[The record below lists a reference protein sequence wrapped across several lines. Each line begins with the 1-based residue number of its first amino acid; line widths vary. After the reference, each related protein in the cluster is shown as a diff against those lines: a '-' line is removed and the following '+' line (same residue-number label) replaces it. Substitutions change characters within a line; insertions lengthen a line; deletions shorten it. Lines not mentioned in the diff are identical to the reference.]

1 MSDVR
6 KPDAREIALE
16 VLMQVDSAN
25 AWSDGGLKRTIA
37 KNKLDSRDAALATR
51 LCYGVIQNRMLL
63 DYYIGCWCSQRPE
76 RLESV
81 IRNILRLGGY
91 QILFL
96 DKVPPRAA
104 VNEAVEMTKRHRR
117 EKAAG
122 MVNAILRK
130 FAANREDMPPLPK
143 GSPAQTLSL
152 RYSHPRWLVERL
164 LSLIG
169 EEETE
174 AYLRMNNQVVPTTI
188 QTNPLKGTPE
198 ELEKLLRQTGAQVEP
213 HPWLAGCFSVSGTG
227 DLEQLSAFR
236 EGRFTV
242 QDAAARLVATVA
254 APAQED
260 RVLDVCAAPGGKSF
274 AAAMCM
280 QDQGEIHACDLHA
293 HKKALIE
300 AGAARL
306 GLQSITTQVLDGKK
320 PRKGWEER
328 FDAVLADVPCSG
340 LGVIR
345 KKPEIRYKDPAE
357 LTDLPQ
363 IQGDILDNV
372 SRYVKPGGVLLY
384 STCTLLQAENE
395 DVVTAFLAKHPEYH
409 LESFLLPGPL
419 GEVAAGRCTLWPQRL
434 QTDGFFLAKLRKEG
448 AK

>member
-1 MSDVR
+1 MSEEKRVQG
-6 KPDAREIALE
+6 ARDIALDA
-16 VLMQVDSAN
+16 LMQVERAN
-25 AWSDGGLKRTIA
+25 AWSDEGLRRGITRGG
-37 KNKLDSRDAALATR
+37 LDSRDAALAAR
-51 LCYGVIQNRMLL
+51 IAYGVMQNRMLL
-63 DYYIGCWCSQRPE
+63 DFYIGCWCSQRPE

-254 APAQED
+254 TPAQED

-274 AAAMCM
+274 AMAMDRRDRG
-280 QDQGEIHACDLHA
+280 QILSCDVHP
-293 HKKALIE
+293 HKLKLIDS
-300 AGAARL
+300 GAQRL
-306 GLQSITTQVLDGKK
+306 GITSIRTALADA
-320 PRKGWEER
+320 REEHAAWLEQA
-328 FDAVLADVPCSG
+328 DVVVADVPCSG
-340 LGVIR
+340 LGIIR
-345 KKPEIRYKDPAE
+345 KKPETRYKDPDEIAK
-357 LTDLPQ
+357 LPALQ
-363 IQGDILDNV
+363 RAILENCA
-372 SRYVKPGGVLLY
+372 RYVKKGGTLVY
-384 STCTLLQAENE
+384 STCTILRRENE
-395 DVVTAFLAKHPEYH
+395 DVVRAFLAAHPEFAPAPWSH
-409 LESFLLPGPL
+409 PVCGERADGMVTLLPP
-419 GEVAAGRCTLWPQRL
+419 EHD
-434 QTDGFFLAKLRKEG
+434 TDGFFIAKLKRIG
-448 AK
+448 N

>member
-1 MSDVR
+1 MNDVR
-6 KPDAREIALE
+6 KPDARETALE

-164 LSLIG
+164 LTLIG

-198 ELEKLLRQTGAQVEP
+198 ELEKLGRSCDTL
-213 HPWLAGCFSVSGTG
+213 
-227 DLEQLSAFR
+227 R
-236 EGRFTV
+236 EGY
-242 QDAAARLVATVA
+242 
-254 APAQED
+254 
-260 RVLDVCAAPGGKSF
+260 
-274 AAAMCM
+274 
-280 QDQGEIHACDLHA
+280 
-293 HKKALIE
+293 
-300 AGAARL
+300 
-306 GLQSITTQVLDGKK
+306 DGI
-320 PRKGWEER
+320 
-328 FDAVLADVPCSG
+328 F
-340 LGVIR
+340 
-345 KKPEIRYKDPAE
+345 
-357 LTDLPQ
+357 
-363 IQGDILDNV
+363 
-372 SRYVKPGGVLLY
+372 
-384 STCTLLQAENE
+384 
-395 DVVTAFLAKHPEYH
+395 
-409 LESFLLPGPL
+409 
-419 GEVAAGRCTLWPQRL
+419 
-434 QTDGFFLAKLRKEG
+434 
-448 AK
+448 

>member
-6 KPDAREIALE
+6 KPDARETALE

-242 QDAAARLVATVA
+242 QDAAAHLIVCA
-254 APAQED
+254 ADFARGQ

-274 AAAMCM
+274 AMAMDRRDRG
-280 QDQGEIHACDLHA
+280 QILSCDVHP
-293 HKKALIE
+293 HKLKLIDS
-300 AGAARL
+300 GAQRL
-306 GLQSITTQVLDGKK
+306 GITSIRTALADA
-320 PRKGWEER
+320 REEHAAWLEQA
-328 FDAVLADVPCSG
+328 DVVVADVPCSG
-340 LGVIR
+340 LGIIR
-345 KKPEIRYKDPAE
+345 KKPDIRYHEPSAE
-357 LTDLPQ
+357 LPALQ
-363 IQGDILDNV
+363 RAILAQQAE
-372 SRYVKPGGVLLY
+372 YVRPGGVLLY
-384 STCTLLQAENE
+384 STCTILRRENE
-395 DVVTAFLAKHPEYH
+395 AVAEVFLRTHPDFVPENAPWPEGSGIAPGAMVT
-409 LESFLLPGPL
+409 LLPGQH
-419 GEVAAGRCTLWPQRL
+419 E
-434 QTDGFFLAKLRKEG
+434 TDGFFICKFRRKP
-448 AK
+448 

>member
-1 MSDVR
+1 
-6 KPDAREIALE
+6 
-16 VLMQVDSAN
+16 
-25 AWSDGGLKRTIA
+25 
-37 KNKLDSRDAALATR
+37 
-51 LCYGVIQNRMLL
+51 
-63 DYYIGCWCSQRPE
+63 
-76 RLESV
+76 
-81 IRNILRLGGY
+81 
-91 QILFL
+91 
-96 DKVPPRAA
+96 
-104 VNEAVEMTKRHRR
+104 MTKRHRR

-254 APAQED
+254 APAPED

-274 AAAMCM
+274 AMAMDRRDRGQILSCDVHPHKLKLIDSGAQRLDITSIRTALADAREEHAAWLE
-280 QDQGEIHACDLHA
+280 QAD
-293 HKKALIE
+293 
-300 AGAARL
+300 
-306 GLQSITTQVLDGKK
+306 V
-320 PRKGWEER
+320 
-328 FDAVLADVPCSG
+328 VVADVPCSG
-340 LGVIR
+340 LGIIR
-345 KKPEIRYKDPAE
+345 KKPDIRYKNPRDLAQLPA
-357 LTDLPQ
+357 
-363 IQGDILDNV
+363 IQGDILENAC
-372 SRYVKPGGVLLY
+372 RYVCPGGVLVY
-384 STCTLLQAENE
+384 STCTVLPEENQE
-395 DVVTAFLAKHPEYH
+395 IIHVFLSRHPEFRR
-409 LESFLLPGPL
+409 ETFTLPGPVGL
-419 GEVAAGRCTLWPQRL
+419 CDGEATLWPQRL
-434 QTDGFFLAKLRKEG
+434 GTDGFYICRMRRK
-448 AK
+448 A

>member
-6 KPDAREIALE
+6 KPDARETALE

-96 DKVPPRAA
+96 DKVPPHAA

-198 ELEKLLRQTGAQVEP
+198 ELEKLLQTE
-213 HPWLAGCFSVSGTG
+213 
-227 DLEQLSAFR
+227 
-236 EGRFTV
+236 
-242 QDAAARLVATVA
+242 
-254 APAQED
+254 
-260 RVLDVCAAPGGKSF
+260 
-274 AAAMCM
+274 
-280 QDQGEIHACDLHA
+280 
-293 HKKALIE
+293 
-300 AGAARL
+300 
-306 GLQSITTQVLDGKK
+306 
-320 PRKGWEER
+320 
-328 FDAVLADVPCSG
+328 
-340 LGVIR
+340 
-345 KKPEIRYKDPAE
+345 
-357 LTDLPQ
+357 
-363 IQGDILDNV
+363 
-372 SRYVKPGGVLLY
+372 
-384 STCTLLQAENE
+384 
-395 DVVTAFLAKHPEYH
+395 
-409 LESFLLPGPL
+409 
-419 GEVAAGRCTLWPQRL
+419 
-434 QTDGFFLAKLRKEG
+434 
-448 AK
+448 

>member
-6 KPDAREIALE
+6 KPDARETALE

-254 APAQED
+254 APAPED

-274 AAAMCM
+274 AMAMDRRDRG
-280 QDQGEIHACDLHA
+280 QILSCDVHP
-293 HKKALIE
+293 HKLKLIDS
-300 AGAARL
+300 GAQRL
-306 GLQSITTQVLDGKK
+306 GITSIRTALADA
-320 PRKGWEER
+320 REEHAAWLEQA
-328 FDAVLADVPCSG
+328 DVVVADVPCSG
-340 LGVIR
+340 LGIIR
-345 KKPEIRYKDPAE
+345 KKPDIRYKNPRDLAQLPA
-357 LTDLPQ
+357 
-363 IQGDILDNV
+363 IQGDILENAC
-372 SRYVKPGGVLLY
+372 RYVCPGGVLVY
-384 STCTLLQAENE
+384 STCTVLPEENQE
-395 DVVTAFLAKHPEYH
+395 IIHVFLSRHPEFRR
-409 LESFLLPGPL
+409 ETFPLPGPVGL
-419 GEVAAGRCTLWPQRL
+419 CDGEATLWPQRL
-434 QTDGFFLAKLRKEG
+434 GTDGFYICRMRRK
-448 AK
+448 A

>member
-1 MSDVR
+1 MR
-6 KPDAREIALE
+6 
-16 VLMQVDSAN
+16 
-25 AWSDGGLKRTIA
+25 
-37 KNKLDSRDAALATR
+37 ALATR

-117 EKAAG
+117 EKAAD

-260 RVLDVCAAPGGKSF
+260 RVLDVCAAPG
-274 AAAMCM
+274 
-280 QDQGEIHACDLHA
+280 
-293 HKKALIE
+293 
-300 AGAARL
+300 R
-306 GLQSITTQVLDGKK
+306 QVLCHGHG
-320 PRKGWEER
+320 PPG
-328 FDAVLADVPCSG
+328 SG
-340 LGVIR
+340 
-345 KKPEIRYKDPAE
+345 PD
-357 LTDLPQ
+357 
-363 IQGDILDNV
+363 
-372 SRYVKPGGVLLY
+372 SLLR
-384 STCTLLQAENE
+384 CPPPQAE
-395 DVVTAFLAKHPEYH
+395 AHRQRRPASGHHQHPH
-409 LESFLLPGPL
+409 G
-419 GEVAAGRCTLWPQRL
+419 AGRCTGGARRMAGAGGCGSGGRPLFGPRHHPQKA
-434 QTDGFFLAKLRKEG
+434 GYPV
-448 AK
+448 

>member
-6 KPDAREIALE
+6 KPDARETALE

-227 DLEQLSAFR
+227 DLEQLPAFR

-274 AAAMCM
+274 AMAMDRRDRG
-280 QDQGEIHACDLHA
+280 QILSCDVHP
-293 HKKALIE
+293 HKLKLIDS
-300 AGAARL
+300 GAQRL
-306 GLQSITTQVLDGKK
+306 GITSIRTALADA
-320 PRKGWEER
+320 REEHAAWLEQA
-328 FDAVLADVPCSG
+328 DVVVADVPCSG
-340 LGVIR
+340 LGIIR
-345 KKPEIRYKDPAE
+345 KKPETRYKDPDEIAK
-357 LTDLPQ
+357 LPALQ
-363 IQGDILDNV
+363 RAILENCA
-372 SRYVKPGGVLLY
+372 RYVKKGGTLVY
-384 STCTLLQAENE
+384 STCTILRRENE
-395 DVVTAFLAKHPEYH
+395 DVVRAFLAAHPEFAPAPWSH
-409 LESFLLPGPL
+409 PVCGGREDGMVTLLPP
-419 GEVAAGRCTLWPQRL
+419 EHD
-434 QTDGFFLAKLRKEG
+434 TDGFFIAKLKRIG
-448 AK
+448 N

>member
-6 KPDAREIALE
+6 KPDARETALE

-274 AAAMCM
+274 AMAMDRRDRG
-280 QDQGEIHACDLHA
+280 QILSCDVHP
-293 HKKALIE
+293 HKLKLIDS
-300 AGAARL
+300 GAQRL
-306 GLQSITTQVLDGKK
+306 GITSIRTALADA
-320 PRKGWEER
+320 REEHAAWLEQA
-328 FDAVLADVPCSG
+328 DVVVADVPCSG
-340 LGVIR
+340 LGIIR
-345 KKPEIRYKDPAE
+345 KKPETRYKDPDEIAK
-357 LTDLPQ
+357 LPALQ
-363 IQGDILDNV
+363 LAILENCA
-372 SRYVKPGGVLLY
+372 RYVKKGGTLVY
-384 STCTLLQAENE
+384 STCTILRRENE
-395 DVVTAFLAKHPEYH
+395 DVVRAFLAAHPEFVPAPWSH
-409 LESFLLPGPL
+409 PVCGGRADGMVTLLPP
-419 GEVAAGRCTLWPQRL
+419 EHD
-434 QTDGFFLAKLRKEG
+434 TDGFFIAKLKRIG
-448 AK
+448 N

>member
-1 MSDVR
+1 MNDVR
-6 KPDAREIALE
+6 KPDARETALE

-213 HPWLAGCFSVSGTG
+213 HPWLAGCFSVSG
-227 DLEQLSAFR
+227 
-236 EGRFTV
+236 
-242 QDAAARLVATVA
+242 AAVRL
-254 APAQED
+254 
-260 RVLDVCAAPGGKSF
+260 PGGP
-274 AAAMCM
+274 
-280 QDQGEIHACDLHA
+280 LHR
-293 HKKALIE
+293 
-300 AGAARL
+300 AGRSRPSGGHRGRPGPRGSGAGRVRR
-306 GLQSITTQVLDGKK
+306 SRRQVLCHGHG
-320 PRKGWEER
+320 PPG
-328 FDAVLADVPCSG
+328 SG
-340 LGVIR
+340 
-345 KKPEIRYKDPAE
+345 PDP
-357 LTDLPQ
+357 
-363 IQGDILDNV
+363 
-372 SRYVKPGGVLLY
+372 LLR
-384 STCTLLQAENE
+384 CPPPQAE
-395 DVVTAFLAKHPEYH
+395 AHRQRRPASGHHQHPH
-409 LESFLLPGPL
+409 G
-419 GEVAAGRCTLWPQRL
+419 AGRCT
-434 QTDGFFLAKLRKEG
+434 GG
-448 AK
+448 ARRMAGAGGCGSGGRPLFGPRHHSQKAGYPV

>member
-6 KPDAREIALE
+6 KPDARETALE

-274 AAAMCM
+274 AMAMDRRDRG
-280 QDQGEIHACDLHA
+280 QILSCDVHP
-293 HKKALIE
+293 HKLKLIDS
-300 AGAARL
+300 GAQRL
-306 GLQSITTQVLDGKK
+306 GITSIRTALADA
-320 PRKGWEER
+320 REEHAAWLEQA
-328 FDAVLADVPCSG
+328 DVVVADVPCSG
-340 LGVIR
+340 LGIIR
-345 KKPEIRYKDPAE
+345 KKPETRYKDPDEIAK
-357 LTDLPQ
+357 LPALQ
-363 IQGDILDNV
+363 LAILENCA
-372 SRYVKPGGVLLY
+372 RYVKKGGTLVY
-384 STCTLLQAENE
+384 STCTILRRENE
-395 DVVTAFLAKHPEYH
+395 DVVRTFLAAHPEFAPAPWSH
-409 LESFLLPGPL
+409 PVCGGREDGMVTLLPP
-419 GEVAAGRCTLWPQRL
+419 EHD
-434 QTDGFFLAKLRKEG
+434 TDGFFIAKLKRIG
-448 AK
+448 N